1 MQEEISKSRKRK
13 VGIIAGLFIGL
24 LLMLTFAGNTFQA
37 LTLPKV
43 MTSQI
48 TKGSLVHSYEG
59 SSTVNPQEERELTN
73 PAGWKVSKVLVKKGE
88 AVNKGQSLI
97 KYDGIEIKQQLADEQ
112 SALKKS
118 DLSLEQLKYS
128 VMLAMQGEDDAAK
141 ISASAALETAKVDMT
156 TQQQHIQN
164 LKNTLAANQQIVAP
178 FNGIVTD
185 ISAIEGFSSSGVPDI
200 KISNAEKGYKLELL
214 IPSEIA
220 SMLSVGEVLDNM
232 KLDREDHPSL
242 TGKIEKMDETLNS
255 PNNSSNS
262 SDANAPGGAM
272 YHLVIALEDHELH
285 GGERVEVRI
294 MKSKG
299 EDLMLVP
306 NKAVHKDNQGVYVY
320 TISESA
326 SPLGNAYY
334 AVRTP
339 IKISDA
345 NDVSTA
351 VTEGLFDQ
359 QEIIVENSGLIMDGT
374 RVHK

>member
-13 VGIIAGLFIGL
+13 VGLIAGLFIGL

-43 MTSQI
+43 ITSQI
-48 TKGSLVHSYEG
+48 KKGSLVHSYEG

-88 AVNKGQSLI
+88 AVKKGQSLI

-118 DLSLEQLKYS
+118 ILSLEQLKYS
-128 VMLAMQGEDDAAK
+128 VILAMQGEDDAAK
-141 ISASAALETAKVDMT
+141 ISASAALETAKVDMS
-156 TQQQHIQN
+156 TQQLHIQN

-178 FNGIVTD
+178 FNGVVSE

-214 IPSEIA
+214 IPSEMA
-220 SMLSVGEVLDNM
+220 SMLSVGEVLDNL

-242 TGKIEKMDETLNS
+242 TGKIEKLDEALNY

-262 SDANAPGGAM
+262 SDANAPVSAM

-285 GGERVEVRI
+285 GGERVEVQI

-299 EDLMLVP
+299 EDQMLVP

-351 VTEGLFDQ
+351 VSEGLFDQ

>member
-13 VGIIAGLFIGL
+13 VGLIAGLFIGL

-43 MTSQI
+43 ITSQI

-73 PAGWKVSKVLVKKGE
+73 PAGWKVSKVLVKNGE

-97 KYDGIEIKQQLADEQ
+97 KYEGIEIKQQLADEQ

-118 DLSLEQLKYS
+118 NLSLEQLKYS

-178 FNGIVTD
+178 FNGIVTE

-214 IPSEIA
+214 IPSEMA

-242 TGKIEKMDETLNS
+242 TGKIEKLDEALNS
-255 PNNSSNS
+255 TNNSSNT
-262 SDANAPGGAM
+262 SDANAPVSAM
-272 YHLVIALEDHELH
+272 YHLVIALEDHDLH
-285 GGERVEVRI
+285 GGERVEVQL

-299 EDLMLVP
+299 EDQMLVP

-351 VTEGLFDQ
+351 VSEGLFDQ

>member
-13 VGIIAGLFIGL
+13 VSLIAGLFIGL

-43 MTSQI
+43 ITSPIQ
-48 TKGSLVHSYEG
+48 KGTLVHSYEG

-73 PAGWKVSKVLVKKGE
+73 PAAWKVSKVLVKKGE

-97 KYDGIEIKQQLADEQ
+97 KYDGIEVKQQLADEQ

-118 DLSLEQLKYS
+118 ILSLEQLKYS
-128 VMLAMQGEDDAAK
+128 VILAMQGEDDAAK

-178 FNGIVTD
+178 FNGI
-185 ISAIEGFSSSGVPDI
+185 ISEINAIEGFGSSGVPDI

-242 TGKIEKMDETLNS
+242 TGKIEKMDEALNS
-255 PNNSSNS
+255 PNNSSNTEG
-262 SDANAPGGAM
+262 NTPGGSM

-285 GGERVEVRI
+285 SGERVEVQI
-294 MKSKG
+294 VKSKG
-299 EDLMLVP
+299 EDQMLVP

-339 IKISDA
+339 IKISDS

-351 VTEGLFDQ
+351 VSEGLFDE